1 MKVQQDVGMTKKNKS
16 VLAYCLILLK
26 RDKLVIRILQEAG
39 HLFGSITKD
48 IDPESKHWTI
58 KSNTTSKEK

>member
-1 MKVQQDVGMTKKNKS
+1 MPKQKKS

-39 HLFGSITKD
+39 HLFGAITKD
-48 IDPESKHWTI
+48 INTESKHWTI